1 MAILELAAA
10 ATAAAVG
17 GIGGGAVRSSHAT
30 VHTSRFVLRYE
41 GMETYDLQFTTFSC
55 PQRQYGAD
63 APSMFSFKW
72 LWCGEH
78 TEVDRYLGSTE

>member
-41 GMETYDLQFTTFSC
+41 GMETYNFAVYNIFLPTTPMWGGRPKHVLS
-55 PQRQYGAD
+55 
-63 APSMFSFKW
+63 
-72 LWCGEH
+72 
-78 TEVDRYLGSTE
+78 